1 MDAHSDSPKEIAALL
16 LDFADSLLG
25 AGAQTSR
32 VLRNVCRLA
41 ESFGYEARLLVLPR
55 TLTMTLLRGNGVDGT
70 SPVAV
75 PADFEP
81 ITVVRKTRPAALNFR
96 VLSELRILTWEVFKK
111 NLSPAECRSRY
122 EKILRD
128 TPRFSGVRLWAFV
141 ALANASFC
149 YLLGG
154 YQLPNGGLRSS
165 LVVFAGTFLGFFVR
179 AQLTKWRVNPLI
191 VFVLSAFVASFIAGT
206 CARGLQFHT
215 DLAVS
220 TSVLFLVPGVPL
232 LNGVIDMAEGHVLA
246 GFSRLVNASC
256 LVLAMTAGLILTV
269 VLLGSKTLL

>member
-1 MDAHSDSPKEIAALL
+1 MDSNSESPKEIAELL

-41 ESFGYEARLLVLPR
+41 ESFGCEVRLLVLPR
-55 TLTMTLLRGNGVDGT
+55 TLMMTLLRGNGV
-70 SPVAV
+70 
-75 PADFEP
+75 PAAAP
-81 ITVVRKTRPAALNFR
+81 LTVMRKTRPAALNFR

-154 YQLPNGGLRSS
+154 WQLPNGGLRSS

-179 AQLTKWRVNPLI
+179 AQLTKRRVNPLI
-191 VFVLSAFVASFIAGT
+191 VFALSAFVASFVAGT
-206 CARGLQFHT
+206 LAHVWDFHT

-220 TSVLFLVPGVPL
+220 TSVLFLIPGVPV

-256 LVLAMTAGLILTV
+256 LVLAMTLGLILTV
-269 VLLGSKTLL
+269 ALLGSKTLL

>member
-1 MDAHSDSPKEIAALL
+1 MSDSEKKEPPREIAELL

-41 ESFGYEARLLVLPR
+41 ESFGCGVHLLVLPR
-55 TLTMTLLRGNGVDGT
+55 TLMMTLHRGNG
-70 SPVAV
+70 
-75 PADFEP
+75 EP
-81 ITVVRKTRPAALNFR
+81 LTVVRKTRPPSLNFR
-96 VLSELRILTWEVFKK
+96 VLSELRILTWEVFK
-111 NLSPAECRSRY
+111 NGLSPAECRSRY
-122 EKILRD
+122 EKILRE
-128 TPRFSGVRLWAFV
+128 TPRLSGLPLWLLV

-154 YQLPNGGLRSS
+154 YQLANGGVRSS
-165 LVVFAGTFLGFFVR
+165 LVVFAGTFLGFAVR
-179 AQLTKWRVNPLI
+179 AFLTKKRVNHLI
-191 VFVLSAFVASFIAGT
+191 VFVLSAFVASFVAGV
-206 CARGLQFHT
+206 CAHELQFHT

-232 LNGVIDMAEGHVLA
+232 LNGVVDLMEGHVLA
-246 GFSRLVNASC
+246 GLSRIVNATC
-256 LVLAMTAGLILTV
+256 LVLAMTLGLILTI

>member
-1 MDAHSDSPKEIAALL
+1 MNDDGEKESPREIAELL

-41 ESFGYEARLLVLPR
+41 ESFGYDVHLLVFPR
-55 TLTMTLLRGNGVDGT
+55 TLMMTLSRGN
-70 SPVAV
+70 A
-75 PADFEP
+75 EP
-81 ITVVRKTRPAALNFR
+81 LTVVRKTSPAALNFR
-96 VLSELRILTWEVFKK
+96 VLSELRILTWDVFK
-111 NLSPAECRSRY
+111 NGLSPAACRSRY
-122 EKILRD
+122 EKILKE
-128 TPRFSGVRLWAFV
+128 TPRFSGLPLWAFV

-154 YQLPNGGLRSS
+154 YQLPNGGVRSG
-165 LVVFAGTFLGFFVR
+165 LVVFAGTFLGFVVR
-179 AQLTKWRVNPLI
+179 AVLTKKHVNHLI
-191 VFVLSAFVASFIAGT
+191 VFALSAFVASFVAGV
-206 CARGLQFHT
+206 CAHELQFHT

-232 LNGVIDMAEGHVLA
+232 LNGVVDLMDGHVLA
-246 GFSRLVNASC
+246 GFSRIVNATC
-256 LVLAMTAGLILTV
+256 LVLAMTLGLILTV